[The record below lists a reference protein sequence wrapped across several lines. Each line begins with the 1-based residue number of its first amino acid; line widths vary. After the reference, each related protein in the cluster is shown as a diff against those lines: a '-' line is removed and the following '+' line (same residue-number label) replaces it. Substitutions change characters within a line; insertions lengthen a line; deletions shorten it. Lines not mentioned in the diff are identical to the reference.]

1 MKSIMEP
8 INRSTHSPSLHGDDA
23 RKRRDPEDQI
33 NDYQAAT
40 RRSDYR
46 EGDSDSEYP
55 ARDIRDVNDTVDRHG
70 DTASYTTY
78 PGEDERQGDEDIYR
92 DEDDLEDLDDDNL
105 DDDLDDEE
113 IDLDEEDLEDDEIYP
128 DEGEVER
135 DRDISRE
142 EDGRRRDYT
151 I

>member
-8 INRSTHSPSLHGDDA
+8 INRSTHNPSLHGDDA

-55 ARDIRDVNDTVDRHG
+55 TWEKNESIRV
-70 DTASYTTY
+70 
-78 PGEDERQGDEDIYR
+78 
-92 DEDDLEDLDDDNL
+92 EDDLEDLDDDL
-105 DDDLDDEE
+105 EDDE
-113 IDLDEEDLEDDEIYP
+113 IDLDEEDLEDDVSYI
-128 DEGEVER
+128 
-135 DRDISRE
+135 
-142 EDGRRRDYT
+142 
-151 I
+151 

>member
-8 INRSTHSPSLHGDDA
+8 INRSTHNPSLHGDDA

-55 ARDIRDVNDTVDRHG
+55 ARDVNDTIDRHG
-70 DTASYTTY
+70 DTASDTTY

-92 DEDDLEDLDDDNL
+92 DEDDLEDLEEDLEDD
-105 DDDLDDEE
+105 E
-113 IDLDEEDLEDDEIYP
+113 IDLDEEDLEDDESYI
-128 DEGEVER
+128 
-135 DRDISRE
+135 
-142 EDGRRRDYT
+142 
-151 I
+151 